1 MPIIEQRVLHHV
13 KPYIRDSSPYVGGS
27 TRDDNH
33 QHLVK
38 LSSNENALGPSP
50 KAMAAIRENLETL
63 QEYRFE
69 SDVILPGSGICGR
82 DAASGRNG

>member
-1 MPIIEQRVLHHV
+1 MPLIEQHALHHV
-13 KPYIRDSSPYVGGS
+13 KPYIRDAWPYIGGS
-27 TRDDNH
+27 ARDRNRKN
-33 QHLVK
+33 LVK